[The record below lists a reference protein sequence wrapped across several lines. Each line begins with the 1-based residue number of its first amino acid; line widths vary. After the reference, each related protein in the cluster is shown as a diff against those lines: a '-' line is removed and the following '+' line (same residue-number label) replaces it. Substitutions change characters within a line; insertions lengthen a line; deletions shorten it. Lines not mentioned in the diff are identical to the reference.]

1 MSYDS
6 DEKQLVM
13 ELKQR
18 FPDQIQ
24 AIDAKELHYVLL
36 GLDPDFPEQ
45 IESIMHFRR
54 TRVEYW
60 RRFHQV
66 PSHQWEWGLA
76 LIYME
81 VALHDDPFCDPAWLT
96 QWENEYPDQ
105 IADIQ
110 HEEIGFVVSG
120 RAPGYPKTV
129 FEIRRLQKQYFER
142 FHECFPPG
150 WGHLNQRKWLE
161 DCLAAGVPFRGL
173 RKNEPVFLF

>member
-54 TRVEYW
+54 TRIEYW

-66 PSHQWEWGLA
+66 PSHQWEWTWRSSIWKLPFMTIRFVTPPGSRSGKTNTPTKLRTSNTRKLA
-76 LIYME
+76 LWCRGE
-81 VALHDDPFCDPAWLT
+81 RR
-96 QWENEYPDQ
+96 
-105 IADIQ
+105 DI
-110 HEEIGFVVSG
+110 
-120 RAPGYPKTV
+120 PKPCLRFDACKNSILSV
-129 FEIRRLQKQYFER
+129 FM
-142 FHECFPPG
+142 
-150 WGHLNQRKWLE
+150 N
-161 DCLAAGVPFRGL
+161 
-173 RKNEPVFLF
+173 VFLQAGDTSTSVNG